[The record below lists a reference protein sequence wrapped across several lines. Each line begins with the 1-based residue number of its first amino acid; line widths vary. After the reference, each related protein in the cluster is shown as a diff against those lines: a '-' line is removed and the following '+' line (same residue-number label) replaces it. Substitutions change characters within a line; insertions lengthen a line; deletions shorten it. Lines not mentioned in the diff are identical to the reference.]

1 MARGTCYIFIG
12 GIFFMANELSR
23 GRGGKN
29 NFPTSKPEAKDDQT
43 RKLYM
48 AIQKNCLEFYNAG
61 KVKVK
66 SDEELIKRLDYFFM
80 HCAETGQIPTV
91 EKMCLCLGYVRNTI
105 FDWETGKQHG
115 FSPETKDI
123 IKNAKQLI
131 ASFDSELLLSGKLN
145 PVAYIFRAKNYYGM
159 KDQQEHVVAAVDPL
173 GETVSEDEIKKRI
186 EADTKNIID
195 V

>member
-1 MARGTCYIFIG
+1 
-12 GIFFMANELSR
+12 MANELSK

-29 NFPTSKPEAKDDQT
+29 NFPASKPEPKDAQT

-48 AIQKNCLEFYNAG
+48 AIQRNCLEFYEAG
-61 KVKVK
+61 KTKVK
-66 SDEELIKRLDYFFM
+66 SDKELVERLDYFFK

-91 EKMCLCLGYVRNTI
+91 EKMCLCLGYSRNTI
-105 FDWETGKQHG
+105 FDWETGRKHG
-115 FSPETKDI
+115 FSPETSDV

-159 KDQQEHVVAAVDPL
+159 KDQQEHVVATTDPL
-173 GETVSEDEIKKRI
+173 GAIASEDEIKKRI

-195 V
+195 IE